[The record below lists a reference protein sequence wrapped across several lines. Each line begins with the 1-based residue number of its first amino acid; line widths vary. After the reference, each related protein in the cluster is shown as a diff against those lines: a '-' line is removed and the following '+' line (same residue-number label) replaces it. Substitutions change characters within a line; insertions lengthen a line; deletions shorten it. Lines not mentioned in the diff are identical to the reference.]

1 MDNFSQSPLDSTP
14 SADAS
19 QAQRDVLK
27 AVFYFISLTNFR
39 HIFVSD
45 ENFEKFRNILT
56 NILDFLIVLMALF
69 ILFLRKNNSVFAVIL
84 AMIIIF
90 KAFIRVFVEYEL
102 YKYTNLSDNT
112 IYYIKEYKTKSVFIS
127 NAVLSIVTIYIL
139 TQIFK

>member
-1 MDNFSQSPLDSTP
+1 
-14 SADAS
+14 
-19 QAQRDVLK
+19 
-27 AVFYFISLTNFR
+27 
-39 HIFVSD
+39 
-45 ENFEKFRNILT
+45 
-56 NILDFLIVLMALF
+56 MALF

-90 KAFIRVFVEYEL
+90 KGFIRVFVEYEL

>member
-1 MDNFSQSPLDSTP
+1 MERFRFNNDNVLIILIILIMLIF
-14 SADAS
+14 
-19 QAQRDVLK
+19 LK

-102 YKYTNLSDNT
+102 YKYTNLSANT
-112 IYYIKEYKTKSVFIS
+112 INYIKQYKTKSVFIS